1 MVIESPEQPQAPL
14 TEERRQRIT
23 EMIVDELEVAWLYD
37 RLARLTEPRLA
48 RTLRDMAESE
58 REHAAH
64 WSTLLGSDHLLR
76 NPPQPSFRRR
86 LMAWWARFGGLGFVI
101 EQLRRE
107 ELTDIRRY
115 EADPDAGTLADEE
128 REHRAALATIDDE
141 IGHEDAAAGQ
151 SAAGA
156 FRATLFGLNDG
167 IVSNLALVAGVAG
180 VAINS
185 DVILVAGISGWL
197 AGAFSM
203 AAGEYVSMRSQ
214 AELHEKQIAHERDE
228 LLLDPL
234 EERNELVTIYRRKG
248 LSQQLAEQVAE
259 ELMSDPSTALDTLA
273 REELGLDPTDLGSPI
288 RAAVGSFTAF
298 SLGAI
303 VPVIPFLVAAIAGWT
318 PNWWTLVAAV
328 AASATL
334 LGVAGLLSSFV
345 TSRSP
350 LYAAARSIAV
360 GMLATAVT
368 FGIGAALP
376 VDL

>member
-1 MVIESPEQPQAPL
+1 MAIELPGQHQEPL
-14 TEERRQRIT
+14 TEARRQRIT

-37 RLARLTEPRLA
+37 RLAQFTEPKLA
-48 RTLRDMAESE
+48 RTLRSMADSE

-64 WSTLLGSDHLLR
+64 WAALLGSDHLLQH
-76 NPPQPSFRRR
+76 PPQPSFRRR
-86 LMAWWARFGGLGFVI
+86 LMAWWARLGGLGLVV

-107 ELTDIRRY
+107 ELLDIRRY

-128 REHRAALATIDDE
+128 REHRKALATIDDE

-180 VAINS
+180 VAIDS
-185 DVILVAGISGWL
+185 DAILVAGIGGWL

-228 LLLDPL
+228 LLLDPA

-248 LSQQLAEQVAE
+248 LSQQLAEQVAD
-259 ELMSDPSTALDTLA
+259 ELMSNPSTALDTLA

-288 RAAVGSFTAF
+288 RAAAGSFAAF

-303 VPVIPFLVAAIAGWT
+303 VPVIPFLVAAFAGWT
-318 PNWWTLVAAV
+318 PSWSTLIAAV
-328 AASATL
+328 AASAAL

-350 LYAAARSIAV
+350 LYAAARSVAV